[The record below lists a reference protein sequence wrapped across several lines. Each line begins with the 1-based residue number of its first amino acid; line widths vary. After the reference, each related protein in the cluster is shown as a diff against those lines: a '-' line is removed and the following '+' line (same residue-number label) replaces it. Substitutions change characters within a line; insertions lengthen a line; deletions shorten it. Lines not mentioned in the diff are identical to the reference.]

1 MNATV
6 KLEKKHF
13 PVLLKEL
20 TSIIS
25 PLYSGTFIDCT
36 FGQGGYT
43 NQILQDKKNKVIA
56 LDRDKKTFINAQKFK
71 EKFNDSF
78 EYKNIKFREINTL
91 NLKNENLK
99 AVIFDLGYSTN
110 QILDSEKGLSFNS
123 KGKLN
128 MKMGLNEYSAH
139 EVVNKLN
146 VKDLEKI
153 FKYYGEENKS
163 KIISKKIFEM
173 RKSRIIQT
181 EDLVKII
188 NTVKFRNSSKIHN
201 ATKIF
206 QSLRIFVNKEISE
219 LVYGLINAFKILP
232 IGGMIVVVSF
242 QSIEDRIV
250 KYFFKYYSENKNPS
264 RYIPNKNERKILF
277 EDVKSKPIV
286 PTKKEQEF
294 NPPSRSAKLRYA
306 IKVNDADNLD
316 EFVKKFRNLLDI
328 ENLSKKL

>member
-13 PVLLKEL
+13 PVLLNEL

-43 NQILQDKKNKVIA
+43 GQILKNKKNKVIA
-56 LDRDKKTFINAQKFK
+56 LDRDKKTAIDAREFEN
-71 EKFNDSF
+71 KFNDNF
-78 EYKNIKFREINTL
+78 EFKNIRFSEVNNL
-91 NLKNENLK
+91 NLENEKLK

-110 QILDSEKGLSFNS
+110 QILDPDKGLSFNT

-128 MKMGLNEYSAH
+128 MQMGLNQFSAH
-139 EVVNKLN
+139 EVINNLN
-146 VKDLEKI
+146 NKDLEKI

-163 KIISKKIFEM
+163 RIISKKICEI
-173 RKSRIIQT
+173 RKNKIIKT

-188 NTVKFRNSSKIHN
+188 NQVKFKNKSKINSS
-201 ATKIF
+201 TKIF

-219 LVYGLINAFKILP
+219 LMFGLINAFNILP

-242 QSIEDRIV
+242 HSIEDRIV
-250 KYFFKYYSENKNPS
+250 KYFFKNFSEIKNPS
-264 RYIPNKNERKILF
+264 RYLPYETENAVLF
-277 EDVKSKPIV
+277 KSVKSKPIV
-286 PTKKEQEF
+286 PTKKEQKI

-306 IKVNDADNLD
+306 IKIKDAENFD
-316 EFVKKFRNLLDI
+316 EFIKKFQNLLDI

>member
-173 RKSRIIQT
+173 RKNRIIQT

-306 IKVNDADNLD
+306 VKVNDADNLD
-316 EFVKKFRNLLDI
+316 EFVKKI
-328 ENLSKKL
+328 SKFIRY